1 MAVANVEFADLRG
14 RPLRRWRDEL
24 RRGIGRHMSLELFSR
39 AGEEQSEEALALRD
53 TAP

>member
-14 RPLRRWRDEL
+14 RPRRRWRDEL